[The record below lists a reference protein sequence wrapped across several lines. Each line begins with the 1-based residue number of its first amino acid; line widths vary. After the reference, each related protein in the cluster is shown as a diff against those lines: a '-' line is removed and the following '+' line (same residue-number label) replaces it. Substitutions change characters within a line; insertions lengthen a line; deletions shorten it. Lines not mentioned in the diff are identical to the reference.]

1 MHTRAFIKHFI
12 SEGHS
17 ESLDDVSITVIDKT
31 DGSNPSNRENYWM
44 RTLKRFAP
52 YGLNVADSI

>member
-31 DGSNPSNRENYWM
+31 DGSNPTNREN
-44 RTLKRFAP
+44 
-52 YGLNVADSI
+52 